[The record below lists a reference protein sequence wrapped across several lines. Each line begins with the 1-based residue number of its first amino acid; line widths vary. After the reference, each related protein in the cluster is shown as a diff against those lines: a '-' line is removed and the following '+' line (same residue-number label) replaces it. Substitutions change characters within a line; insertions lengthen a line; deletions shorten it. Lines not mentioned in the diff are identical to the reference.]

1 MGRDQDDFVGTVRT
15 RDIARNMARESAIG
29 FGTNFLLVVAGVIFL
44 GGAAAYRGWV
54 GNALFVLAALLVFI
68 GVAAFPGRSKG

>member
-1 MGRDQDDFVGTVRT
+1 MRK

-29 FGTNFLLVVAGVIFL
+29 CGTHFLLVVAGVIFL

-54 GNALFVLAALLVFI
+54 GKALFVIAALLVFI
-68 GVAAFPGRSKG
+68 GAAAFPERSKG

>member
-1 MGRDQDDFVGTVRT
+1 MVRK

-29 FGTNFLLVVAGVIFL
+29 CVTHFLLVMAGVIFL

-54 GNALFVLAALLVFI
+54 GKVLFVLAALLVFI
-68 GVAAFPGRSKG
+68 GAATVPSRRNQK